1 MFRGLY
7 TAYTG
12 MNVQQKKV
20 DIISNNISNI
30 NTNGYKKDQIIE
42 NSFKDVLTSRIRDGK
57 NNKQI
62 GKMSLG
68 VKVDRV
74 YTDFSQGG
82 LKQTDEPYDLAI
94 SGSGLFKVASFA
106 SSGEPE
112 VFYTRDGSFTV
123 DEENFL
129 RTKDG
134 LFVLS
139 NNEKIQ
145 LENGRLR
152 VNKDGSLYQNEFS
165 EAKLDIVDFEN
176 LDSLRKVE
184 SSLFVSTEDSKEKEF
199 TGTVNQGF
207 LETSTVNSVSEMI
220 ELISA
225 TRIYE
230 GNQKIIQTYDET
242 MNKVV
247 NEVGRV
253 G

>member
-20 DIISNNISNI
+20 DTISNNISNI

-42 NSFKDVLTSRIRDGK
+42 KSFKDVITSRIRDGVK
-57 NNKQI
+57 NGKI

-94 SGSGLFKVASFA
+94 SGSGLFKLASFN
-106 SSGEPE
+106 SNGEAE
-112 VFYTRDGSFTV
+112 FFYTRDGSFTV
-123 DEENFL
+123 DEENYL
-129 RTKDG
+129 RSKDG

-139 NNEKIQ
+139 DGEKIQ
-145 LENGRLR
+145 LDNGRLR
-152 VNKDGSLYQNEFS
+152 INTDGSIYQNEFS
-165 EAKLDIVDFEN
+165 DSKIDIVDFEN

-184 SSLFVSTEDSKEKEF
+184 SSLFVASKDSLEKEF
-199 TGTVNQGF
+199 TGKVNQGF
-207 LETSTVNSVSEMI
+207 LEASTVNSVTEMI
-220 ELISA
+220 DLIST

-242 MNKVV
+242 MSKVV
-247 NEVGRV
+247 NEVGKV